1 MIFCWRPT
9 MKIAHALALAVPF
22 AFAACEE
29 PSTSEKVEAGAKST
43 LGKVKQ
49 SVDRTVD
56 KIEVVQ
62 DKASKQADEIV
73 GN

>member
-1 MIFCWRPT
+1 
-9 MKIAHALALAVPF
+9 MKTAHALILAVPF
-22 AFAACEE
+22 ALAACEE
-29 PSTSEKVEAGAKST
+29 QSTSEKIESGATST

-49 SVDRTVD
+49 SADRTVD
-56 KIEVVQ
+56 KIQAAQ